1 VARQLYVYLNRTELK
16 AAPLRALIQ
25 PANHCCQHNTHA
37 DANERVYPSLM
48 HTSTIRL
55 PLILYVRI
63 NSVHA
68 QPRQRGPDEEPT
80 ARCQIFSFYL
90 LARPNR
96 IRLAFD
102 GQGRG
107 TRLLA
112 RLTKSIA
119 RRRKRRARMNRRDVV
134 GVRAAV
140 IASSSRRRLSPR
152 GPLARAVH
160 VCSRCFNA
168 KIGMGA
174 AAAELSLFLSIRYTP
189 CWQWQAR
196 SELDR
201 YQRPCSTVENPD
213 AQRA

>member
-134 GVRAAV
+134 RVRAAV

-168 KIGMGA
+168 KNWYGRGGRGA
-174 AAAELSLFLSIRYTP
+174 FAFSFYPLHALLAVAGTLG
-189 CWQWQAR
+189 AR
-196 SELDR
+196 SISAAVQYCR
-201 YQRPCSTVENPD
+201 KP
-213 AQRA
+213 